1 MITHIKDYA
10 DLYSTTSH
18 ELSHASHFSKV
29 GTGYW
34 NNYILYMIESFL
46 SSRDMM
52 YGDGTGVGAGYCEI
66 GEMWAYDVESKLYK
80 ERYGGTYPSFGTSY
94 WFYPQIFRFLEER
107 GMTTSDIFSVLTT
120 DVVSKPELKSA
131 LMLAFPEQREMI
143 EQVFNRY

>member
-1 MITHIKDYA
+1 MVE
-10 DLYSTTSH
+10 YSSY
-18 ELSHASHFSKV
+18 V
-29 GTGYW
+29 GRV
-34 NNYILYMIESFL
+34 YIP
-46 SSRDMM
+46 D
-52 YGDGTGVGAGYCEI
+52 
-66 GEMWAYDVESKLYK
+66 K

>member
-1 MITHIKDYA
+1 
-10 DLYSTTSH
+10 
-18 ELSHASHFSKV
+18 
-29 GTGYW
+29 
-34 NNYILYMIESFL
+34 MIESFL

-66 GEMWAYDVESKLYK
+66 GEMWAYYVESKLYK